1 MSMAAMRE
9 RFPIFQKK
17 MYMNSCSQGALS
29 LDVKQAYAQYLL
41 DWDEKG
47 SPWELWV
54 EKLEAARQA
63 FAGLINA
70 EGNEVAVVGSVS
82 DAVAGVAGAL
92 DYNDGRN
99 KIVVT
104 DFDFPTV
111 PQIWHAHERHGL
123 QVVHVPAAGNRV
135 LTQDIADAIDER
147 TKLVAIAHVCF
158 RNGAKVNVAEI
169 VAAAHAKGALVLLD
183 AYQSLGTMPLD
194 VKKLKLDFLVGGTL
208 KYLLASSGMAYL
220 YVRRG
225 LLPKVEPTAVGWFAQ
240 ANIFAMD
247 VHRHTPSPTARKFE
261 GGSPPVPN
269 LYASLAGIK
278 LVQAVGVE
286 RIESHVRE
294 ITGAIKEGAMKRGF
308 NLMSPVN
315 PEHHGAMVSL
325 RSHKVDL
332 LVKWLEA
339 DGIIVSSRD
348 NNLRLSPHF
357 YNNLADVDRLMD
369 SLTKYKALLV

>member
-1 MSMAAMRE
+1 MNMAAMRE

-29 LDVKQAYAQYLL
+29 IDVKKAYAQYLL

-82 DAVAGVAGAL
+82 DAVAGVAGSL
-92 DYNDGRN
+92 DYSDGRN

-135 LTQDIADAIDER
+135 LTQDIAEAIDER

-158 RNGAKVNVAEI
+158 RNGSKVDVAEI
-169 VAAAHAKGALVLLD
+169 VKAAHAKGALVLLD
-183 AYQSLGTMPLD
+183 AYQSLGTVPLD
-194 VKKLKLDFLVGGTL
+194 VKRLKLDFLVGGTL

-220 YVRRG
+220 YVRKE
-225 LLPKVEPTAVGWFAQ
+225 LLPTVDPTAVGWFAQ

-269 LYASLAGIK
+269 LYAALAGIK

-315 PEHHGAMVSL
+315 PNHHGAMVSL

-339 DGIIVSSRD
+339 DNIIVSSRD

-369 SLTKYKALLV
+369 SLTKHKALLV